1 MHCTRIMSGH
11 ACAMY
16 SFYCNLIKFYGN
28 LIVLAFLSI
37 ITTFIKKIKAQILAT
52 SSRMVKCKGG
62 RLRAK
67 VRQPQSIKLCKGA
80 GFTVCLET

>member
-37 ITTFIKKIKAQILAT
+37 ITTFIKKIKAQILVHL
-52 SSRMVKCKGG
+52 VKNG
-62 RLRAK
+62 
-67 VRQPQSIKLCKGA
+67 
-80 GFTVCLET
+80 

>member
-1 MHCTRIMSGH
+1 MRFIYRFEIQNQKVCTRIMSGH

-37 ITTFIKKIKAQILAT
+37 ITTFIKKIKAQILGHL
-52 SSRMVKCKGG
+52 VKNG
-62 RLRAK
+62 
-67 VRQPQSIKLCKGA
+67 
-80 GFTVCLET
+80 